1 MEMKFY
7 LTKVRGFAIG
17 VIVYKPS
24 YEFDDVT
31 EDDEFT
37 EIDIILGFFSIKIV
51 C

>member
-1 MEMKFY
+1 MQVQFY
-7 LTKVRGFAIG
+7 LTRVRGFAIG
-17 VIVYKPS
+17 VVVYKPS

-37 EIDIILGFFSIKIV
+37 EIDIILGFISIKMV